1 MANRVLAGVDIGGT
15 KTAVVLSLEPPQIT
29 TRFAFTTRP
38 DKGPEFAIRRIVKS
52 LREVLLSQDLTPANV
67 EAIGISCGGPL
78 EPVRGMIQSPPNL
91 PGWNDIPI
99 CAILEAEFQIPCFLE
114 NDANAGAL
122 AEARFGAARGAA
134 DIVFLTMGTGL
145 GAGLILD
152 GKLHRGASQAAGE
165 IGHVR
170 LTRTGP
176 VGHGKAG
183 SVEGWASGGGMAQ
196 VAMRYAEAALRRG
209 ERTLLENESG
219 GLPEVITAREVASAV
234 RRGDAVAKAI
244 VRRVGKSLGEGM
256 AILIDVVN
264 PEVIVVGGLAL
275 RFGDDLLEPA
285 RRTIA
290 KEALKGSV
298 KVCRIVPAALGE
310 QIGDVAALC
319 AAMEGLAQAKS
330 KRRSVKARGSGS
342 ATPSIAFNQ
351 PSLESESI
359 A

>member
-1 MANRVLAGVDIGGT
+1 VANQVLAGVDIGGT
-15 KTAVVLSLEPPQIT
+15 KTAIVLSLEPPRIAA
-29 TRFAFTTRP
+29 RSAFVTHP
-38 DKGPEFAIRRIVKS
+38 EKGPEFAIRRIVKS
-52 LREVLLSQDLTPANV
+52 LHEVLSVQGLVAADV

-78 EPVRGMIQSPPNL
+78 DPARGIIQNPPNL
-91 PGWNDIPI
+91 PRWSDIPI
-99 CAILEAEFQIPCFLE
+99 CAILEAQFQIPCFLE

-134 DIVFLTMGTGL
+134 NIVFLTMGTGL

-170 LTRTGP
+170 LTKTGP
-176 VGHGKAG
+176 VGHGKIG
-183 SVEGWASGGGMAQ
+183 SIEGWASGGGMAQ
-196 VAMRYAEAALRRG
+196 VAMRYAEAALKRG
-209 ERTLLENESG
+209 ERTLLQNESG
-219 GLPEVITAREVASAV
+219 ALPKVITAREVASAV
-234 RRGDAVAKAI
+234 QRGDPVAKAI

-319 AAMEGLAQAKS
+319 AAMEGLAHAKS
-330 KRRSVKARGSGS
+330 KRRSVKARG
-342 ATPSIAFNQ
+342 TPLAAPSVTSNQ
-351 PSLESESI
+351 LSLKPESV